1 MGRLELGTMF
11 QTFEDI
17 CDPSKAKSRVARLR
31 AVLKKQNLDGFWVP
45 HTDEHQSEYL
55 PPHAERLYWLT
66 GFNGSAGAAI
76 VLAKKAAIFTDGRYT
91 IQIAEQVDPKVFE
104 IQHLIEQPPLEWLEK
119 NLKKGQRLGF
129 DPQLHSQAS
138 AEQLDQ
144 VSKKLGARLIAVKS
158 NPIDAIW
165 SDQPARPHGKVVPH
179 PLKYAGKPAAKKLAR
194 IAGILR
200 TKGEDAVIITLA
212 DSLCWTFNIRGSDVA
227 HTPVVLGHA
236 LIKARGKPEIF
247 LHPDKVSGR
256 ARSYLEKIATLKSDD
271 KLAAALDRLG
281 KDQKTVRLD
290 ARTASFAIYD
300 RLNKAGATIVNA
312 QDPVIALKAVKNK
325 TEIDGART
333 AHIRDAAAYCRFLMW
348 LDRQK
353 PANRLDEISV
363 AKKLEEFRLQTGAL
377 RDISFDTI
385 SAFGPNGAICHYRVT
400 EASNLTFKNNALYLI
415 DSGAQYLDG
424 TTDITRTI
432 AIGRA
437 SSEMRKNFTLVL
449 KGHIALAQ
457 AIFPPGTTGSNL
469 DVLARAPL
477 WAAGLDF
484 DHGTGHGVGSYLSV
498 HEGPQRISKAPSR
511 VSLKPGMILSNEPGY
526 YKAGHYGIRIENLVV
541 VTELE
546 KIPGSDQNMLGFETI
561 SWAPIDRSLINTKLL
576 SPAELKW
583 LNDYHAEVYRKTS
596 PQLDRA
602 EKTWLKQACARLD

>member
-1 MGRLELGTMF
+1 MGRIELGAMF

-17 CDPSKAKSRVARLR
+17 CDPSKAKSRVALLR
-31 AVLKKQNLDGFWVP
+31 AQLKKQNLDGFWVP

-66 GFNGSAGAAI
+66 GFSGSAGAAI
-76 VLAKKAAIFTDGRYT
+76 VLAKRAAIFTDGRYT
-91 IQIAEQVDPKVFE
+91 IQIAEQVDARIFK
-104 IQHLIEQPPLEWLEK
+104 IQHLVEHPPLKWLKK

-129 DPQLHSQAS
+129 DPHLHSQTS
-138 AEQLDQ
+138 AEQLNRVCKQ
-144 VSKKLGARLIAVKS
+144 LGARLIAVKS
-158 NPIDAIW
+158 NPIDAVW
-165 SDQPARPHGKVVPH
+165 SDQPARPHGKVIVH
-179 PLKYAGKPAAKKLAR
+179 PLKFSGEPATKKLSR
-194 IAGILR
+194 IARVLR
-200 TKGEDAVIITLA
+200 EKGEDAMIITLA
-212 DSLCWTFNIRGSDVA
+212 DSLCWAFNIRGSDVA

-236 LIKARGKPEIF
+236 IIKARGKPEIF
-247 LHPDKVSGR
+247 LNPNKVSGR
-256 ARSYLEKIATLKSDD
+256 ARSYLEKIAILKSDD
-271 KLAAALDRLG
+271 SLAAALDRLG
-281 KDQKTVRLD
+281 KDKKTVRLD
-290 ARTASFAIYD
+290 AQTASFAIYD
-300 RLNKAGATIVNA
+300 RLKKARATIVNA
-312 QDPVIALKAVKNK
+312 QDPVIALKAIKNK
-325 TEIDGART
+325 TEIEGART

-348 LDRQK
+348 LDSQK
-353 PANRLDEISV
+353 SANSLNEISV
-363 AKKLEEFRLQTGAL
+363 ARKLEEFRHDTGQL

-400 EASNLTFKNNALYLI
+400 EASNLTFKKNTLFLI

-437 SSEMRKNFTLVL
+437 SAEMVKNFTLVL

-477 WAAGLDF
+477 WARGLDF

-498 HEGPQRISKAPSR
+498 HEGPQRISKAPSW

-546 KIPGSDQNMLGFETI
+546 KIPGGDQNMLGFETI

-576 SPAELKW
+576 TPSELKW
-583 LNDYHAEVYRKTS
+583 LNHYHAKVYAKTS
-596 PQLDRA
+596 PGLERK
-602 EKTWLKQACARLD
+602 EKAWLKQACARLT

>member
-1 MGRLELGTMF
+1 MF

-17 CDPSKAKSRVARLR
+17 CDPSKAKSRVALLR
-31 AVLKKQNLDGFWVP
+31 AELKKHNLDGFWVP

-66 GFNGSAGAAI
+66 GFSGSAGAAI
-76 VLAKKAAIFTDGRYT
+76 VLKTTAAVFTDGRYT
-91 IQIAEQVDPKVFE
+91 IQVAEQVDARIFK
-104 IQHLIEQPPLEWLEK
+104 IQHLIEQPPLKWLEK

-129 DPQLHSQAS
+129 DPQLHSQVS
-138 AEQLDQ
+138 AGQLKQ
-144 VSKKLGARLIAVKS
+144 VCDRLGARLIAVKS
-158 NPIDAIW
+158 NLIDAIW
-165 SDQPARPHGKVVPH
+165 SDQPARPCGKTVPH
-179 PLKYAGKPAAKKLAR
+179 PLKYAGEPAAKKLAR
-194 IAGILR
+194 ISSSLR
-200 TKGEDAVIITLA
+200 ELGQDAVIITLA
-212 DSLCWTFNIRGSDVA
+212 DSLCWAFNIRGNDVA
-227 HTPVVLGHA
+227 HTPVVLAHA
-236 LIKARGKPEIF
+236 IIKARGKPEIF
-247 LHPDKVSGR
+247 LNPDKVTSR
-256 ARSYLEKIATLKSDD
+256 ARSYLEKFATLKPDD
-271 KLAAALDRLG
+271 KLAMALDKLG

-290 ARTASFAIYD
+290 AQTASFAIYT
-300 RLNKAGATIVNA
+300 RLNQAGATIVNA
-312 QDPVIALKAVKNK
+312 QDPVIALKAIKNK
-325 TEIDGART
+325 TEIEGART

-348 LDRQK
+348 LDSQK

-363 AKKLEEFRLQTGAL
+363 AKKLEDFRRQTGEL
-377 RDISFDTI
+377 REISFDTI

-400 EASNLTFKNNALYLI
+400 EASNLTFKNNTLFLI

-437 SSEMRKNFTLVL
+437 SAEMRKNFTLVL

-457 AIFPPGTTGSNL
+457 AIFPAGTTGSNL

-477 WAAGLDF
+477 WANGLDF

-498 HEGPQRISKAPSR
+498 HEGPQRISKAPSW
-511 VSLKPGMILSNEPGY
+511 VGLKPGMILSNEPGY

-561 SWAPIDRSLINTKLL
+561 SWAPIDRTLINAKLL

-583 LNDYHAEVYRKTS
+583 LNDYHAQVYAKTS
-596 PQLDRA
+596 PRLNRA
-602 EKTWLKQACARLD
+602 EKTWLKQACARLG

>member
-1 MGRLELGTMF
+1 MF

-17 CDPSKAKSRVARLR
+17 CDPSKAKSRVVLLR
-31 AVLKKQNLDGFWVP
+31 AELKKQRIDGFWVP

-66 GFNGSAGAAI
+66 GFSGSAGNAI
-76 VLAKKAAIFTDGRYT
+76 VLKDKAAVFTDGRYT
-91 IQIAEQVDPKVFE
+91 IQIAEQVDARVFK
-104 IQHLIEQPPLEWLEK
+104 IQHLIEQPPLKWLER

-144 VSKKLGARLIAVKS
+144 ICEKLGARLISIKS

-179 PLKYAGKPAAKKLAR
+179 PLKYAGEPAAKKLAQ
-194 IAGILR
+194 IAGTLR
-200 TKGEDAVIITLA
+200 ELGQDAVVVTLA
-212 DSLCWTFNIRGSDVA
+212 DSLCWAFNIRGHDVA
-227 HTPVVLGHA
+227 HTPVVLGNA
-236 LIKARGKPEIF
+236 IIKARGRPEIF
-247 LHPDKVSGR
+247 LNPSKVSGR
-256 ARSYLEKIATLKSDD
+256 ARSYIEKFATLKSGA
-271 KLAAALDRLG
+271 KLTASLDRLG

-290 ARTASFAIYD
+290 AQTASFAIYD
-300 RLNKAGATIVNA
+300 RLKQAGATVVNA
-312 QDPVIALKAVKNK
+312 QDPVIALKAIKNK
-325 TEIDGART
+325 SEITGART

-348 LDRQK
+348 LDNQK
-353 PANRLDEISV
+353 QPSKLNEISV
-363 AKKLEEFRLQTGAL
+363 TKKLEDFRSQTGEL

-400 EASNLTFKNNALYLI
+400 EASNLTFKNNTLYLI

-437 SSEMRKNFTLVL
+437 SAEMRRNFTLVL

-457 AIFPPGTTGSNL
+457 AVFPSGTTGSNL

-477 WAAGLDF
+477 WARGLDF

-498 HEGPQRISKAPSR
+498 HEGPQRISKAPSW

-576 SPAELKW
+576 SSTELKW
-583 LNDYHAEVYRKTS
+583 LNHYHAEVYRKTS
-596 PQLDRA
+596 PQLNRA
-602 EKTWLKQACARLD
+602 EKTWLKQACARLG